1 MPIHTLK
8 ALSLIFSDL
17 LEATGA
23 YHECDKARRP
33 TTYRPQ
39 FKLDS
44 VTADDLEVRLITKE
58 LNKKTA
64 TAQNDKRGRKKEF
77 NWKDTD
83 VAPSDEPTTP
93 AGDTR
98 INIRHRDDSFGFMPR
113 SLWTENSFESVPQ
126 PLPSSLGF
134 PAIEYFSNN
143 FENTVDW
150 ETVRIRRDTVSE
162 TELLGIDGDT
172 MLAIIEKHD
181 ANPGPSRLDHISV
194 LPPPHDLPPRPD
206 LPLFPPLGSPPPH
219 HHSPTPVPASGRH
232 VTIPTPT
239 HHVSHGVADHGT
251 VLTMLYIKS
260 IIKFMATQAI
270 ITIWCIMNLLV
281 QEAMLLHLVIFLL
294 NTTAFHLSMFL

>member
-17 LEATGA
+17 LEATVA

-77 NWKDTD
+77 NGKDTD

-93 AGDTR
+93 TGDTI

-113 SLWTENSFESVPQ
+113 SLWTENSFQSVPQ

-134 PAIEYFSNN
+134 PAIDYFSNN
-143 FENTVDW
+143 FET
-150 ETVRIRRDTVSE
+150 
-162 TELLGIDGDT
+162 LLIG
-172 MLAIIEKHD
+172 K
-181 ANPGPSRLDHISV
+181 
-194 LPPPHDLPPRPD
+194 
-206 LPLFPPLGSPPPH
+206 
-219 HHSPTPVPASGRH
+219 
-232 VTIPTPT
+232 
-239 HHVSHGVADHGT
+239 
-251 VLTMLYIKS
+251 
-260 IIKFMATQAI
+260 Q
-270 ITIWCIMNLLV
+270 
-281 QEAMLLHLVIFLL
+281 
-294 NTTAFHLSMFL
+294 